1 MDILVLQRLATELDA
16 KLRGARIDQVYAL
29 PKNDVVL
36 VCGRRSEPRLWFS
49 TEPDHP
55 HLYERPGPHPAPK
68 RPPGFAMAARR
79 LLRGRRI
86 AAVDVVPGERIVEL
100 RTAGDDAVRVVFELI
115 PRRATAL
122 VVDHTARVR
131 AAWQPRRGRPKVGEL
146 YVAPAADTRAAIE
159 DLEADTWDTLS
170 ASPDNDALVG
180 GLLRAIAGMSPL
192 IAREIMARHR
202 GGVPLSA
209 AARTEVERAASEPT
223 APRIYSPVA
232 LDELASLP
240 ALPGVR
246 TFLVAPFPMRHLE
259 DGPEALRVTEFP
271 TLDEAAATFYPLR
284 ATLKALETARR
295 GLNSAVD
302 GGIARL
308 LRTLDAVSED
318 AAAAGDAE
326 QHRRWADL
334 LLAYPQTSRTGAIAR
349 VPDAFADGAPVEIPV
364 DPARTL
370 VDNAQVYYRRARRAE
385 RSAAR
390 TAARRRQLEGRVG
403 ALRRISSEV
412 GSTRAVRDCRR
423 LGKAATEQ
431 GVTIT
436 TGAWTIPEAPLSAEA
451 APAGAEPASLEAA
464 GGSSTEP
471 GSADP
476 GRPKRRP
483 GSAIDVFTSSDG
495 FEILV
500 GRNANANERVTFK
513 LARPHD
519 FWLHAEGPGSH
530 VVIRN
535 PGRSEEPSEAALCEA
550 ASLAAHFSSARGAT
564 KVNVRWT
571 QVRHVRKPRKG
582 PKGQVVLRRANTALA
597 EPVPPE
603 RLFAAPATD

>member
-1 MDILVLQRLATELDA
+1 VDILVLQRLVTELDA

-49 TEPDHP
+49 TESDQP
-55 HLYERPGPHPAPK
+55 HLYERPGPHPTPK
-68 RPPGFAMAARR
+68 RPPGFVMAARR

-86 AAVDVVPGERIVEL
+86 AAIDAVPGERIVEL
-100 RTAGDDAVRVVFELI
+100 RTAGDDSVRVVFELI

-122 VVDHTARVR
+122 VVDHTERVR
-131 AAWQPRRGRPKVGEL
+131 AAWQPRRGRPEVGEP
-146 YVAPAADTRAAIE
+146 YVAPAADPRTAIG
-159 DLEADTWDTLS
+159 DLDAETWDTLS
-170 ASPDNDALVG
+170 ASPDDDALVG
-180 GLLRAIAGMSPL
+180 ALLRSVAGMSPL
-192 IAREIMARHR
+192 TAREIAARHR
-202 GGVPLSA
+202 GGVPLSIA
-209 AARTEVERAASEPT
+209 AHTEVERAASEPT

-232 LDELASLP
+232 LDELATLP

-259 DGPEALRVTEFP
+259 DGPETLRVTEFP
-271 TLDEAAATFYPLR
+271 TLGDAAATFYPLR
-284 ATLKALETARR
+284 AALRALETARR

-334 LLAYPQTSRTGAIAR
+334 LLAYPQTSRTGAIVR
-349 VPDAFADGAPVEIPV
+349 VPDAFADGAPVEIRV

-370 VDNAQVYYRRARRAE
+370 IDNAQVYYRRARRAE
-385 RSAAR
+385 RSATR
-390 TAARRRQLEGRVG
+390 TAARRRALAGRVG
-403 ALRRISSEV
+403 ALRQISSDV
-412 GSTRAVRDCRR
+412 GSTRTVRDCRR
-423 LGKAATEQ
+423 LGKAAAEQ
-431 GVTIT
+431 GVTIA
-436 TGAWTIPEAPLSAEA
+436 TGAWAIPEAPLSADA
-451 APAGAEPASLEAA
+451 AVASIEA
-464 GGSSTEP
+464 GGGSPTEP
-471 GSADP
+471 RSADP
-476 GRPKRRP
+476 GRRSRRP
-483 GSAIDVFTSSDG
+483 GAGIDVFTSSDG
-495 FEILV
+495 CEILV
-500 GRNANANERVTFK
+500 GRNADANERVTHK

-535 PGRSEEPSEAALCEA
+535 PGRSEEPSETALREA

-582 PKGQVVLRRANTALA
+582 PKGQVVLRQANTALA
-597 EPVPPE
+597 EPVSPE

>member
-1 MDILVLQRLATELDA
+1 M
-16 KLRGARIDQVYAL
+16 YAL

-49 TEPDHP
+49 TDPDQP
-55 HLYERPGPHPAPK
+55 HLYERPGPHPTPK

-86 AAVDVVPGERIVEL
+86 AAIDAVPGERIVEL

-122 VVDHTARVR
+122 VVDHTGRVR
-131 AAWQPRRGRPKVGEL
+131 AAWQPRRGRPDVGEP
-146 YVAPAADTRAAIE
+146 YVAPAADTRAAIG
-159 DLEADTWDTLS
+159 DLDAETWDTLG
-170 ASPDNDALVG
+170 ASPDDDALVG
-180 GLLRAIAGMSPL
+180 SLLRSIAGMSPL
-192 IAREIMARHR
+192 TAREIAARHR
-202 GGVPLSA
+202 GGVTLSIA
-209 AARTEVERAASEPT
+209 AHMEVERAASEPT

-232 LDELASLP
+232 LDELATLP

-246 TFLVAPFPMRHLE
+246 TFLLAPFPMQHLE
-259 DGPEALRVTEFP
+259 DGPETLRVTEFP
-271 TLDEAAATFYPLR
+271 TLGEAASTFYPLR
-284 ATLKALETARR
+284 AALKALETARR

-318 AAAAGDAE
+318 AAAAGDAQ

-334 LLAYPQTSRTGAIAR
+334 LLAYPQSSRTGAIVR
-349 VPDAFADGAPVEIPV
+349 VPDAFADGAPLEIRV

-370 VDNAQVYYRRARRAE
+370 IDNAQVYYRRARRAE

-390 TAARRRQLEGRVG
+390 TAARRRALEGRVG
-403 ALRRISSEV
+403 ALRQISSDV
-412 GSTRAVRDCRR
+412 GSIQTVRDCRR
-423 LGKAATEQ
+423 LGKAAAEQ
-431 GVTIT
+431 GVTIAT
-436 TGAWTIPEAPLSAEA
+436 RAWAIPEVLLSTDA
-451 APAGAEPASLEAA
+451 AVVLIETAGDSPMEPR
-464 GGSSTEP
+464 
-471 GSADP
+471 SADP
-476 GRPKRRP
+476 RRRKP
-483 GSAIDVFTSSDG
+483 GSGIDMFTSSDG
-495 FEILV
+495 YEILV
-500 GRNANANERVTFK
+500 GRNADANERVTHK

-535 PGRSEEPSEAALCEA
+535 PGRSEEPSEAALREA

-582 PKGQVVLRRANTALA
+582 PKGQVVLRQANTALA
-597 EPVPPE
+597 EPVSPE
-603 RLFAAPATD
+603 RLFAEPATD